1 MSKKKVGIV
10 DYGMGNI
17 TSLVNAFSYLGC
29 DPELVSGPELV
40 RKFDLIVL
48 PGVGAFAK
56 AMYQLKQ
63 TKLDESIVEAAMNG
77 KKILGICLGMQLLFS
92 RSFEFGETKGLGLV
106 EGDVLPFENSIVEI
120 IPHVGWNDVTSHDPL
135 YDDFGGD
142 YYFVHSFFCRPVD
155 SNNIT
160 LSSSYG
166 ITFCSG
172 VSVNNQ
178 VVGLQFHPEK
188 SQELGLRLLEKVINA

>member
-1 MSKKKVGIV
+1 MSRKKVCIV

-17 TSLVNAFSYLGC
+17 TSMVNAFSYLGF
-29 DPELVSGPELV
+29 DPELVSEP
-40 RKFDLIVL
+40 DLLSNYDNIVL

-56 AMYQLKQ
+56 AMYQLRR
-63 TKLDESIVEAAMNG
+63 TKLDESIVEAAKNG

-106 EGDVLPFENSIVEI
+106 EGDVLPFEKNIVET
-120 IPHVGWNDVTSHDPL
+120 IPHVGWNNVISQNSL
-135 YDDFGGD
+135 YDDFCGD
-142 YYFVHSFFCRPVD
+142 YYFVHSYFCQPVD
-155 SNNIT
+155 FDNIT

-172 VSVNNQ
+172 VSLNNQ
-178 VVGLQFHPEK
+178 VIGLQFHPEK
-188 SQELGLRLLEKVINA
+188 SQGLGLRLLEKVINA